1 MRAKPPWTRALVAAA
16 AVCLVFLASCLVV
29 PRERNAAPR
38 PVGPADGVLSLAAPK
53 QPRSSLVQ
61 GPEEAESLAPADK
74 AASSEAGG
82 KPQKKAD
89 RVKAQE
95 REKAPPL
102 ILAFSSDPHYGSSR
116 ADADERRRIL
126 SSVTASRAAV
136 FYLAGDITDF
146 GTRSQWLDAA
156 SSIAA
161 GLRGPAFASVMGN
174 HDTYGNGKRWWN
186 EYLNRDP
193 AAMNGYF
200 EHRWPGVRVIGLD
213 LVSGLSGWN
222 KRQESWFKER
232 LGDARPGEILIVMAH
247 AFFYSSGIEGWH
259 DDPKAIARLCP
270 LFVEYGVDLVVSGH
284 NHYME
289 LLEADGVKYAVVGAA
304 GAAFDPPPTF
314 VSPKSKWFL
323 RGRRG
328 WLEVETGNSLARPVM
343 RFRGVDGEILL
354 ESEL

>member
-1 MRAKPPWTRALVAAA
+1 MRANAPLARFLTAIA
-16 AVCLVFLASCLVV
+16 AVSLVIMGACTGV
-29 PRERNAAPR
+29 PKERNDAPS
-38 PVGPADGVLSLAAPK
+38 PVPEAVLAPPAPK
-53 QPRSSLVQ
+53 QARSSLVQ
-61 GPEEAESLAPADK
+61 DQEEAQSPAPANK
-74 AASSEAGG
+74 AAAAEAGG
-82 KPQKKAD
+82 KPEKKTDHIA
-89 RVKAQE
+89 VQE
-95 REKAPPL
+95 REKTAPL
-102 ILAFSSDPHYGSSR
+102 ILAFSSDPHYGSAR
-116 ADADERRRIL
+116 ADVEERRRIL
-126 SSVTASRAAV
+126 VSVSASRASA

-174 HDTYGNGKRWWN
+174 HDAYGNGKRWWN

-193 AAMNGYF
+193 SAANGYF

-213 LVSGLSGWN
+213 FVSGLSSWTE
-222 KRQESWFKER
+222 RQEAWFKER
-232 LGDARPGEILIVMAH
+232 LADTRPGETVIVVSHMY
-247 AFFYSSGIEGWH
+247 FYSSGIEGWH
-259 DDPKAIARLCP
+259 DDPKTIARLCP
-270 LFVEYGVDLVVSGH
+270 LFVRYGVDLVVSGH

-328 WLEVETGNSLARPVM
+328 WLEVEAGKAGARPVM